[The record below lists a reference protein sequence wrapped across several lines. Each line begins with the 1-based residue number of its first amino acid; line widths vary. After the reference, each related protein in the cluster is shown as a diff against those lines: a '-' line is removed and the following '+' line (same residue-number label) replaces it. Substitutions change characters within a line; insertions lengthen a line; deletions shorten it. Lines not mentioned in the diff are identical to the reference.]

1 MFAREIMTKRVCTF
15 SHCFHFMTQS
25 PTLSCGL
32 KGIAHRT
39 GAQVVWSE
47 QGHLAASGGRKNPCV
62 AVDGS
67 EIRPFTS

>member
-1 MFAREIMTKRVCTF
+1 
-15 SHCFHFMTQS
+15 MTQR